1 MRKFNFRL
9 EKIRKYKEQI
19 ERDRKLKLAA
29 EQARLQAEIGRL
41 RQIMGVRTAYF
52 SRYGIRRPGRVN
64 IHQLIIFKRFLDKLA
79 SDIKN
84 QRQIIAGLEKQ
95 VDLAQKQLLEA
106 TRDKKKYDKL
116 KEHRFEDHTLA
127 VMRLENNEL
136 DEFGARSAHGERA
149 ISQNL

>member
-1 MRKFNFRL
+1 
-9 EKIRKYKEQI
+9 
-19 ERDRKLKLAA
+19 
-29 EQARLQAEIGRL
+29 
-41 RQIMGVRTAYF
+41 MGVRTAYF